1 MDHPKEKTQKS
12 KEIPLKFVDGRS
24 ETNPWPPWPIL
35 AHCFEIS
42 LSKPWLQATLYSAS
56 MKGLIPFPILSCSVE
71 REIQVFWV
79 PEIT

>member
-1 MDHPKEKTQKS
+1 
-12 KEIPLKFVDGRS
+12 
-24 ETNPWPPWPIL
+24 L